1 MESRQAGVW
10 FFVGFLFV
18 FLRKLLSWG
27 FAKHSCVR
35 RTQVSNQDRKEL
47 FCFLLSKDTR
57 R

>member
-1 MESRQAGVW
+1 MESRQAGVC